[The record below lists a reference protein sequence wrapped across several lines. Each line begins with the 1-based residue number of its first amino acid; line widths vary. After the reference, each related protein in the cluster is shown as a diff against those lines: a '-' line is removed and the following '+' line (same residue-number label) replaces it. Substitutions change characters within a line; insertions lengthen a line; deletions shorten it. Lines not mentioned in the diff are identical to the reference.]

1 MPTTTTAA
9 LWSRTSAEIRMMD
22 MSTLRAIVEN
32 GRVSVEVDY
41 PDGTEVTVKLE
52 ETHDPFANMPA
63 DERARLHA
71 VLDESE
77 KQFAAGLGIPAEE
90 VIRRLR
96 ARR

>member
-1 MPTTTTAA
+1 
-9 LWSRTSAEIRMMD
+9 MMS

-52 ETHDPFANMPA
+52 EAHDPFAKMPPE
-63 DERARLHA
+63 ERKRLHA
-71 VLDESE
+71 VLEQSE
-77 KQFAAGLGIPAEE
+77 KEFAEGKGIPAEE
-90 VIRRLR
+90 VIRQLR